1 MKVCILTTKTKHHT
15 YFINKLAEEHEVSV
29 VYETRKLHKDYP
41 TGPFF
46 EEEESGFEELFFS
59 KKFGSVPT
67 SLDKT
72 KISTHFVGNVN
83 SHAALLEDADIA
95 ISFGTGLI
103 KPHLFNTPK
112 MGTINVH
119 RGIASK
125 YRGLD
130 SDLWAIYN
138 KDIDNIGVTL
148 HYVDEKLDTGSI
160 LRAESLCVM
169 QDMEVYHLKFWTT
182 IMATDMML
190 NTLRNLHSIEPKEQ
204 KKIGEYYS
212 AMPLDKKMECVEIFK
227 SIK

>member
-1 MKVCILTTKTKHHT
+1 MKVCILTTRTKHHT
-15 YFINKLAEEHEVSV
+15 YFINRIAEEHEVSV

-46 EEEESGFEELFFS
+46 VDEECEFEELFFS
-59 KKFGSVPT
+59 KKFGSVAS
-67 SLDKT
+67 SLNKT
-72 KISTHFVGNVN
+72 KIKTNFVYDVN
-83 SHAALLEDADIA
+83 SHSNLLEDADIA
-95 ISFGTGLI
+95 ISFGTGLL

-148 HYVDEKLDTGSI
+148 HYVDEKLDTGNI
-160 LRAESLCVM
+160 LRSESLYVM
-169 QDMEVYHLKFWTT
+169 QDMEIYHMKFWTT

-190 NTLRNLHSIEPKEQ
+190 HTLRNLYNIDAKQQ
-204 KKIGEYYS
+204 KKIGKYYS
-212 AMPLDKKMECVEIFK
+212 AMPLDKKFECVQIFN